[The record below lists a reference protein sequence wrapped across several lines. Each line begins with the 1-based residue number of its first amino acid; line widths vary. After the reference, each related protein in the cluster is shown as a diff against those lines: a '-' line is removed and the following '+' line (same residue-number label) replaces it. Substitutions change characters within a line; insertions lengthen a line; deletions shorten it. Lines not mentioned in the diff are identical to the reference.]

1 MTNIKRVSAVAAAAV
16 AFVVGGIGAA
26 FAQTP
31 DPAAVA
37 GALANSA
44 GGQLI
49 DTIVGV
55 IPVLIPVMLTLW
67 AIGLVLRKTG
77 VLKKSKV

>member
-1 MTNIKRVSAVAAAAV
+1 MTNIKRVGAVAAAAV

-37 GALANSA
+37 GQLAGTA

-67 AIGLVLRKTG
+67 AISLVLRKTG